1 MLRLIKVE
9 GCVVVAGSEI
19 EVVKLGK
26 RVVGVEL
33 LMWAVV
39 DGQVGRGEVVRG
51 LSLGRIC
58 RWRN

>member
-1 MLRLIKVE
+1 M
-9 GCVVVAGSEI
+9 
-19 EVVKLGK
+19 VKLGK

-33 LMWAVV
+33 LMWVVV